1 MKSNLSLIVLVL
13 VLSCNQNNK
22 TKELQKSET
31 IENFDWLTGKW
42 KRLNEEAGK
51 ETFENWNKINPNE
64 YSGIGFTIKNG
75 DTINQEKIKLI
86 KSNEKW
92 ALLVKTPDDK
102 EPIKFKMLEQKTPTE
117 FTCVNDSIDFPKR
130 VQYWIEGG
138 KLKAKVSNDKI
149 QIPFEFEKI
158 K

>member
-130 VQYWIEGG
+130 VQYWSEGG

>member
-1 MKSNLSLIVLVL
+1 MKSNLLLIVLVFF
-13 VLSCNQNNK
+13 LSCNQNNK

-75 DTINQEKIKLI
+75 DTISQEKIKLI
-86 KSNEKW
+86 KSSGKW
-92 ALLVKTPDDK
+92 TLLVKAPDEK
-102 EPIKFKMLEQKTPTE
+102 QPIKFKMLEQKIPTE
-117 FTCVNDSIDFPKR
+117 ITFINDSIDFPKR
-130 VQYWIEGG
+130 VQYWSEGE
-138 KLKAKVSNDKI
+138 KLKAKVSNNKI

>member
-1 MKSNLSLIVLVL
+1 MKSNLSIIVLVL

-117 FTCVNDSIDFPKR
+117 FTCVNDSSDFPKR
-130 VQYWIEGG
+130 VQYWSEGG

>member
-92 ALLVKTPDDK
+92 ALLVKAPDEK
-102 EPIKFKMLEQKTPTE
+102 QPIKFKMLEQKTPTE

-130 VQYWIEGG
+130 VQYWSEGE
-138 KLKAKVSNDKI
+138 KLKAKVSNNKI

>member
-22 TKELQKSET
+22 TKELQKPET

-130 VQYWIEGG
+130 VQYFDNFR
-138 KLKAKVSNDKI
+138 VD
-149 QIPFEFEKI
+149 F
-158 K
+158 